1 MFNYLIIIRLNYLY
15 LNLKNSKTM
24 SNLVSKVSGTIKNW
38 WIFLILGVLLLMSA
52 YWMFTTP
59 VESFVGL
66 ASLFSALIFVSG
78 LFSVFFAISNK
89 DDIDNF
95 GLYLAG
101 GLLDVLIGFILLKYP
116 GLTLVLFSMFIGF
129 WLLFRGFNLV
139 SVSFKIKK
147 SGDGNWGWI
156 LFLGIMVVIFAM
168 MSIVNPLIGASYLVY
183 TLAFTLVLFGIA
195 NIALGL
201 KLKNLKSD
209 VQDLKE
215 RLS

>member
-38 WIFLILGVLLLMSA
+38 WIFLILGVLLLISA

>member
-1 MFNYLIIIRLNYLY
+1 
-15 LNLKNSKTM
+15 M

-38 WIFLILGVLLLMSA
+38 WIFLILGVLLLISA

>member
-1 MFNYLIIIRLNYLY
+1 
-15 LNLKNSKTM
+15 M
-24 SNLVSKVSGTIKNW
+24 SNLISKVSGTIKNW
-38 WIFLILGVLLLMSA
+38 WVFLILGVLLLISA

-78 LFSVFFAISNK
+78 LFSVFFAFSNK

-129 WLLFRGFNLV
+129 WLLFRGFNMI

-147 SGDGNWGWI
+147 IGDANWGWI
-156 LFLGIMVVIFAM
+156 LFFGIMVVIFAM
-168 MSIVNPLIGASYLVY
+168 MSIVNPLIGASYLVF

-201 KLKNLKSD
+201 KLRKLKSN

-215 RLS
+215 KLS

>member
-1 MFNYLIIIRLNYLY
+1 
-15 LNLKNSKTM
+15 M
-24 SNLVSKVSGTIKNW
+24 SNLISKVSGTIKNW
-38 WIFLILGVLLLMSA
+38 WVFLILGVLLLISA

-66 ASLFSALIFVSG
+66 AALFSALIFVSG

-129 WLLFRGFNLV
+129 WLLFRGFNMI

-147 SGDGNWGWI
+147 FGDANWGWI
-156 LFLGIMVVIFAM
+156 LFFGIMVVIFAM

-201 KLKNLKSD
+201 KLRKLKSN